1 MINFTK
7 MHSLG
12 NDYVFVDCTNNKNF
26 ISNPSVFSK
35 NISNRNFGV
44 GSDGLILIEN
54 SKIADFKIRVFNSDG
69 SEAEISGNGIRCVG
83 KYVFDNKLT
92 TKTSISIET
101 LAGIKP
107 LELKVKNNKV
117 YSVTVCLGEYKI
129 FDEFELNIENKS
141 FVINPISVG
150 NPHAIIFVNNLSE
163 IDINKYAP
171 IIENHKVFSNKTNV
185 EFVQIINSNH
195 IKVKV
200 WERGCGIT
208 LACGTGACASTI
220 AAFNKKFIYKNPTV
234 ELPGGNLQTYI
245 DEKTNQIYMS
255 GPASTVFSG
264 IYFN

>member
-7 MHSLG
+7 MHGLG

-35 NISNRNFGV
+35 NISNRNFGI
-44 GSDGLILIEN
+44 GSDGLILIED
-54 SKIADFKIRVFNSDG
+54 SKIADFKMRIFNSDG
-69 SEAEISGNGIRCVG
+69 SEAEMCGNGIRCVG

-92 TKTSISIET
+92 NKTSVNIET
-101 LAGIKP
+101 LAGIKN
-107 LELKVKNNKV
+107 LELKIKNNKV
-117 YSVTVCLGEYKI
+117 YSVTVCLGEFKI
-129 FDEFELNIENKS
+129 FDEFELIVLDKT
-141 FVINPISVG
+141 FVINPVSVG
-150 NPHAIIFVNNLSE
+150 NPHAIIFVNTLSD

-185 EFVQIINSNH
+185 EFVQIINSNY

-200 WERGCGIT
+200 WERGSGIT

-220 AAFNKKFIYKNPTV
+220 AAFNKKLIYKNSTV
-234 ELPGGNLQTYI
+234 ELPGGVLQTFI
-245 DEKTNQIYMS
+245 DEKSNQIYLS
-255 GPASTVFSG
+255 GPATTVFSG